1 MLELKNISKQLGD
14 FKLNNVSFRV
24 EESDYFMLMGMSG
37 SGKTVLLETIA
48 GLINPDKGEIIFKNK
63 NITNE
68 KIQKRNIPIVFQNAS
83 VFPHLTVYQNIAYPL
98 QGKKNPV
105 ETIKK
110 KVNELAEITAVA
122 SFLKRKP
129 KGLSGG
135 ELQRVALAR
144 ALALEPDLLL
154 LDEPLSSL
162 DALLRSDLRSL
173 LRKINKMGTTIVHVT
188 HDYNEAIL
196 LANKVGVIENGNLQ
210 QVGTPEEVFMYP
222 QSEFVAGFVG
232 VHNFFTITSIDDSSL
247 KIVNSDIVLFSQ
259 QKTNSSQF
267 ISISQN
273 AFEFFLQKP
282 ELSFKNVFK
291 AKILELITSH
301 KFVRVVLDIGVKLIA
316 ELDSENMFVI
326 DQDEIWISI
335 LPDGIRFIDKK

>member
-1 MLELKNISKQLGD
+1 MLELKYISKQLGD
-14 FKLNNVSFRV
+14 FMLNNVSFRV

-48 GLINPDKGEIIFKNK
+48 GLIKPDRGEIIFKNK

-98 QGKKNPV
+98 QGKKISV
-105 ETIKK
+105 ETIRK
-110 KVNELAEITAVA
+110 KVNELAEITAVT

-144 ALALEPDLLL
+144 ALALEPHLLL

-173 LRKINKMGTTIVHVT
+173 LRKINKMGTTIIHVT

-210 QVGTPEEVFMYP
+210 QVGNPEDIFMYP

-232 VHNFFTITSIDDSSL
+232 VPNFFAITSLENSCFRIAD
-247 KIVNSDIVLFSQ
+247 SDIVLFSK
-259 QKTNSSQF
+259 QKTKSSHF
-267 ISISQN
+267 ISISQI
-273 AFEFFLQKP
+273 AFKFFIDKP
-282 ELSFKNVFK
+282 ELNYKNVFR
-291 AKILELITSH
+291 AKIIESITSH
-301 KFVRVVLDIGVKLIA
+301 KFVQIVLDIGVKLIA
-316 ELDSENMFVI
+316 ELDSENMFVM
-326 DQDEIWISI
+326 DKDEIWISI
-335 LPDGIRFIDKK
+335 LPEKIRFIDKK